1 MNEIAGKMIP
11 ESTEARRR
19 LHQEMDVWRDAGLVP
34 RVFVRDDDAVEDT
47 PALRRLISIME
58 RHGCPL
64 LLAVIPEPA
73 TSNLAALLEDHPIVT
88 PAVHGFRHD
97 NHAPFG
103 ERARELGSRPAPVVL
118 AELRQ
123 GRKKLR
129 AMFGGRL
136 SPILVPP
143 WNRIDTDV
151 AARVEEAGF
160 AAISA
165 HGWDEAGEPTPR
177 INTHVDVMHWSGG
190 RIGRS
195 HEWVFGQ
202 LADNLAIARQKG
214 GLPVGLL
221 THHLAHDEQAWTVL
235 EDAMALLAT
244 NGVKWAAADTLWPA
258 KAER

>member
-1 MNEIAGKMIP
+1 VSETVSEMMA
-11 ESTEARRR
+11 ESADAVQR
-19 LHQEMDVWRDAGLVP
+19 LSQEFAHWREAGLNP
-34 RVFVRDDDAVEDT
+34 CIFIRDDDAVEDT
-47 PALRRLISIME
+47 PALRRLISIMK
-58 RHGCPL
+58 RHDCPL

-73 TSNLAALLEDHPIVT
+73 ASSLAALLEDHPIVT
-88 PAVHGFRHD
+88 PAVHGFRHE

-103 ERARELGSRPAPVVL
+103 ERARELGSRPVPLVL

-129 AMFGGRL
+129 SMFGERL

-151 AARVEEAGF
+151 AARAEEAGF
-160 AAISA
+160 TAISA
-165 HGWDEAGEPTPR
+165 HGWDEVEDATPR
-177 INTHVDVMHWSGG
+177 VNTHVDIMHWSGG
-190 RIGRS
+190 RVGRS

-221 THHLAHDEQAWTVL
+221 THHLSHDEQA
-235 EDAMALLAT
+235 
-244 NGVKWAAADTLWPA
+244 
-258 KAER
+258 